1 MPWGIIFS
9 GAFWSSIIA
18 FLGPVISKF
27 LQWYLT
33 GALKSFVIQAL
44 LFAGILASINW
55 LITFVS
61 GVVNRAIGEVAGFA
75 PNAMPSIL
83 AFLPT
88 NLVTCWNIV
97 ATVYLSCVAYNIAK
111 ELIKLK
117 ARAAERAAGFMKA

>member
-1 MPWGIIFS
+1 MPWGAIFS
-9 GAFWSSIIA
+9 GSFWASIIA
-18 FLGPVISKF
+18 FLGPVINKF

-55 LITFVS
+55 LI
-61 GVVNRAIGEVAGFA
+61 GAINQVIRGLVADALKFQPDA
-75 PNAMPSIL
+75 IPAIF

-88 NLVTCWNIV
+88 NIVTCWNIV

>member
-1 MPWGIIFS
+1 MPWGAIFT
-9 GAFWSSIIA
+9 GTFWSSIIA
-18 FLGPVISKF
+18 FLGPVINKF

-33 GALKSFVIQAL
+33 GALKSFVIQTL

-55 LITFVS
+55 LIGFLNQIIQTALGQAFNFS
-61 GVVNRAIGEVAGFA
+61 PQALPAIF
-75 PNAMPSIL
+75 

-88 NLVTCWNIV
+88 NLVTCWNII
-97 ATVYLSCVAYNIAK
+97 ATVYLSCAAYNIAK

>member
-1 MPWGIIFS
+1 MPWGAIFS
-9 GAFWSSIIA
+9 GSFWASIIA
-18 FLGPVISKF
+18 FLGPVINKF

-44 LFAGILASINW
+44 LFAGIFTSIKW
-55 LITFVS
+55 LIDYVN
-61 GVVNRAIGEVAGFA
+61 GVITGLLNQSLNLSPDAIPAIF
-75 PNAMPSIL
+75 
-83 AFLPT
+83 AFLPS
-88 NLVTCWNIV
+88 NLVTCWNVV

>member
-1 MPWGIIFS
+1 MPWGAIFT
-9 GAFWSSIIA
+9 GTFWSSIIA
-18 FLGPVISKF
+18 FLGPVINKF

-55 LITFVS
+55 LIGFLNQIIQTALGQAFNFS
-61 GVVNRAIGEVAGFA
+61 PQALPAIF
-75 PNAMPSIL
+75 

-88 NLVTCWNIV
+88 NLVTCFNII
-97 ATVYLSCVAYNIAK
+97 ASVYLSCAAYNISK

>member
-1 MPWGIIFS
+1 MPWGAIFS
-9 GAFWSSIIA
+9 GSFWASIIA

-33 GALKSFVIQAL
+33 GALKSFVIQFL

-55 LITFVS
+55 LISTINTFVQNS
-61 GVVNRAIGEVAGFA
+61 IGQALNFA
-75 PNAMPSIL
+75 PDAIPAIF
-83 AFLPT
+83 AFLPS
-88 NLVTCWNIV
+88 NLVTCWNVV
-97 ATVYLSCVAYNIAK
+97 ATVYLSCVAYNIGK

>member
-1 MPWGIIFS
+1 MPWGAIFS

-55 LITFVS
+55 LIGFV
-61 GVVNRAIGEVAGFA
+61 NQIIQNMIGDALNFA
-75 PNAMPSIL
+75 PEAIPAIF

-88 NLVTCWNIV
+88 NMVTCWNIV
-97 ATVYLSCVAYNIAK
+97 TTVYLSCVAYNLAK